1 VPAPLPPVDKPP
13 QLPQSHPPRCT
24 STLTNKTSIPSN
36 PPPPLPLLPPPTRQH
51 SFNSNFQNSIYLLT
65 NSTSEPSTNQQPR
78 DAIKIIP
85 LLLCSDNNS
94 AKSAETLNSQS
105 IENLESFSNLFKE
118 PLNKEEKEQQTPE
131 SHKTIVKRRK
141 AGGNEIVY
149 IDSADLESSFGG
161 ASSSSVSLSS
171 SAGSLN
177 RSTLSNPNFDMNH
190 LIAKLRQNQI
200 RYRFLKINEK
210 KTKACKK

>member
-1 VPAPLPPVDKPP
+1 MPAPLPPVDRPP

-65 NSTSEPSTNQQPR
+65 NSTSEPSTNQQQQTR

-118 PLNKEEKEQQTPE
+118 PLNKEEKEQQTPQ
-131 SHKTIVKRRK
+131 SQKTIVKRRK

-171 SAGSLN
+171 SVGSLN
-177 RSTLSNPNFDMNH
+177 RSTLSNPSFDMNH

-200 RYRFLKINEK
+200 RYRF
-210 KTKACKK
+210 